1 LVDELY
7 PPYWKNLLDKA
18 QSDLIN
24 YLATVKSVKNLNPV
38 LHQSELFP
46 NNEEKLIQKS
56 KVSAAFKLGLY

>member
-1 LVDELY
+1 MPIELC
-7 PPYWKNLLDKA
+7 NA
-18 QSDLIN
+18 
-24 YLATVKSVKNLNPV
+24 LATVKSVKNLNPV